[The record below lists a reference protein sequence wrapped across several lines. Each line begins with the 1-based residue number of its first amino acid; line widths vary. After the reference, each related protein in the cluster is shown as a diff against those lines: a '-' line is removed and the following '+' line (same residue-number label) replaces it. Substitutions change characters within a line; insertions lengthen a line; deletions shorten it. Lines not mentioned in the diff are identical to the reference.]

1 MPTTYPPTL
10 AALCHAAGDILAERA
25 VRDAAPDAL
34 KTVILRMRAILETAT
49 AGALGRGPVE
59 PDPPHVDAA
68 RRALRMA
75 EWGLSHGLTH

>member
-1 MPTTYPPTL
+1 M
-10 AALCHAAGDILAERA
+10 R
-25 VRDAAPDAL
+25 
-34 KTVILRMRAILETAT
+34 TVVLRMRAILETAT